1 MLYQAMARHLVELMI
16 LAGSLGIID
25 VSPAIGQPA
34 GEQAPVFSLES
45 VYGETYSLDQF
56 RGKYVVLE
64 WMNFRCRTVD
74 GLYKSHTLPAMQEAL
89 REQGVAW
96 LSIVSEA
103 SGKQGQVSI
112 EKMQQ
117 QLEKRGG
124 KQDAVLIDVTGTVG
138 KMYGASVSPHL
149 VLVNPEGQIIY
160 QGALDNQP
168 EGVAIDDEPAMNY
181 VKEALG
187 LSMKGEPVKFAVTEA
202 YGCPIR
208 YEH

>member
-1 MLYQAMARHLVELMI
+1 MLYQAMARHLVELLI
-16 LAGSLGIID
+16 VAGSLGVFN
-25 VSPAIGQPA
+25 VSPVNGQPA
-34 GEQAPVFSLES
+34 GEEAPAFSLES
-45 VYGETYSLDQF
+45 VYGETYTLDQF

-74 GLYKSHTLPAMQEAL
+74 GLYKSRAMPALQKEM
-89 REQGVAW
+89 REQDIVW

-103 SGKQGQVSI
+103 SGKQGQVST

-124 KQDAVLIDVTGTVG
+124 KQDAVLIDATGTVG
-138 KMYGASVSPHL
+138 KMYGARVSPHL
-149 VLVNPEGQIIY
+149 VLVDPEGRIVY

-168 EGVAIDDEPAMNY
+168 EGVAVDDEPAINY
-181 VKEALG
+181 VKQALVS
-187 LSMKGEPVKFAVTEA
+187 SMQGKPVKFAVTEA

-208 YEH
+208 YEN